1 MYVLS
6 ETIIQKAGLALASEA
21 GDFARVILFGSQARG
36 DADDR
41 SDLDF
46 LVVEPEVD
54 DRFAESARLM
64 GVVGGL
70 GFPADVV
77 VVSEAH
83 AREWGAIP
91 GTMLH
96 EALTQGRVLVDAA
109 A

>member
-1 MYVLS
+1 VYVLS
-6 ETIIQKAGLALASEA
+6 EATIQKAGHALASEA
-21 GDFARVILFGSQARG
+21 GGSARVILFGSHARG

-46 LVVEPEVD
+46 LVVERDVD
-54 DRFAESARLM
+54 DRFAEAARLM
-64 GVVGGL
+64 GIVGRL
-70 GFPADVV
+70 GVPADVV
-77 VVSEAH
+77 VVSEDH
-83 AREWGAIP
+83 AREWGAVP

>member
-1 MYVLS
+1 VLVLS
-6 ETIIQKAGLALASEA
+6 EATIQKAGRALAQETGGS
-21 GDFARVILFGSQARG
+21 ARVILFGSHARG
-36 DADDR
+36 DAHDH

-46 LVVEPEVD
+46 LVVERDVE
-54 DRFAESARLM
+54 DRFAEAARLM
-64 GVVGGL
+64 GVVGRL
-70 GFPADVV
+70 GVPADVV

-83 AREWGAIP
+83 AREWGAIR